1 MKGSDVKGIFV
12 TILLLMSLISLLGY
26 IVSVSNSNDIDSFTE
41 STTEYIVDFTIS
53 EVVGA
58 IILVVVGFIISILI
72 FFRVLKRG

>member
-12 TILLLMSLISLLGY
+12 MILLLMSLFSLLGY
-26 IVSVSNSNDIDSFTE
+26 VFSVSTSNDIDSFTE
-41 STTEYIVDFTIS
+41 STTEYIVDFTIG
-53 EVVGA
+53 EVVGV